1 MRLRQVL
8 ALGLALVALA
18 AGAAQA
24 APPLWSGPYQDVSIG
39 GRVPFESP
47 PWLGEPAPGRVL
59 FWAFATGECG
69 AERWGAADTAAFAA
83 ANVAA
88 FVRAG
93 RDYVVATGGE
103 AGIFTCASDEAMA
116 RFVERYHSQHLVGL
130 DFDIEGQQTAA
141 QIDSLVR
148 RAAFVQ
154 ARWPRLRISFTL
166 ATHAASDGSRRS
178 LNATG
183 ETVLRAIEAVGLKTA
198 VINLMVMNYG
208 PADAR
213 WCVVA
218 GAPPQARCD
227 MGRSALQ
234 AAKNLHQ
241 KYALPY
247 GRIAITVMLGEN
259 DVAGNVTQPEDAALM
274 ARGARELGLAGVHHW
289 SVHRDQPCE
298 PGSVRVSPR
307 CHALPGVAPG
317 RFGAL
322 LRPEPN

>member
-1 MRLRQVL
+1 MRAQRSL
-8 ALGLALVALA
+8 ALGLALMASVSHA
-18 AGAAQA
+18 ASPA
-24 APPLWSGPYQDVSIG
+24 WSGPYQDVSIG

-69 AERWGAADTAAFAA
+69 AERWGAVDTAAFAA

-88 FVRAG
+88 FVQAG

-116 RFVERYHSQHLVGL
+116 RFVERYHSPRLVGL

-148 RAAFVQ
+148 RAAYAQ

-183 ETVLRAIEAVGLKTA
+183 EAVLKAIEAVGLKTA

-213 WCVVA
+213 WCVV
-218 GAPPQARCD
+218 GSSPQAGCD

-234 AAKNLHQ
+234 AVHNVHH
-241 KYALPY
+241 KYGLPY
-247 GRIAITVMLGEN
+247 GRIAITAMLGEN
-259 DVAGNVTQPEDAALM
+259 DVAGNVTRPEDAALM
-274 ARGARELGLAGVHHW
+274 ARGALELGLAGLHHW
-289 SVHRDQPCE
+289 SLHRDQPCE
-298 PGSVRVSPR
+298 AGSPRVSPR
-307 CHALPGVAPG
+307 CHALPAVAPG

-322 LRPEPN
+322 LRPASN